1 MSDSKDEEGMEVY
14 FSGRKLYG
22 NDFSQ
27 DQIDAWF
34 ADEADGYFDLTQ
46 SDGNGDYA
54 YGYHALNRKHG
65 FSRLPQKRFAH
76 VLGVGSAYGE
86 ELEPILAYSDRI
98 SILEPSDGFKSTEL
112 NGVPV
117 NYVKPVASGDIPF
130 DPNSLDLITCL
141 GVLHH
146 IPNVSKVV
154 SEFYR
159 VLKPGGYVLLR
170 EPIISMGDWRK
181 PRAGLTK
188 RERGIPLPVLRDFV
202 EQSGFR
208 VASERKCMFSL
219 TSRLRHA
226 VSGPVFNNAVI
237 VSLDAVL
244 SALPIWPKVY
254 HARNALQKLRPTSVY
269 YVLQK
274 SPLGEQVN

>member
-1 MSDSKDEEGMEVY
+1 MASSEDEAGMEVY

-34 ADEADGYFDLTQ
+34 ADEADGYFNLTQ
-46 SDGNGDYA
+46 SDGNGGYA

-86 ELEPILAYSDRI
+86 ELKPILACCDRV

-112 NGVPV
+112 NGVPI
-117 NYVKPVASGDIPF
+117 NYVKPIASGDVPF
-130 DPNSLDLITCL
+130 GSNSLDLITCL

-159 VLKPGGYVLLR
+159 VLKPEGYVVLR

-181 PRAGLTK
+181 PRTGLTK
-188 RERGIPLPVLRDFV
+188 RERGIPLPVLRGFL

-208 VASERKCMFSL
+208 VTSERKCMFSL

-226 VSGPVFNNAVI
+226 VPGPVFNNTAI
-237 VSLDAVL
+237 VLLDAAL
-244 SALPIWPKVY
+244 SALPIWPRVY

-274 SPLGEQVN
+274 PPHDKRAV